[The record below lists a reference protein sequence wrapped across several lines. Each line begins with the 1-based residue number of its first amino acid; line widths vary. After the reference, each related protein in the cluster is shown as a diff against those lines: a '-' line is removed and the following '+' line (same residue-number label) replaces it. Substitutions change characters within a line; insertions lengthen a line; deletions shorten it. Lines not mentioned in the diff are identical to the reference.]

1 MSAQATES
9 LPEVLDPGTETSEPV
24 DVNMSFKEAKQR
36 WVASFERRY
45 LAAVYALYE
54 GNVSRA
60 AMHAGINRNHF
71 AKLLDDYRLR

>member
-9 LPEVLDPGTETSEPV
+9 LPELTESPDDV

-36 WVASFERRY
+36 WVAAFERRY
-45 LAAVYALYE
+45 LAAVYALYG

-60 AMHAGINRNHF
+60 AIHAGINRNHF